1 MKIQAMLLC
10 VAGLVW
16 PQTTDTEARAVLAL
30 EQTGASAASPEQK
43 LFFDF
48 FIDRTLSVPWLSL
61 WGDVQI
67 GSFPQQITTPI
78 DEFNLATSIAN
89 LPLNQLA
96 ESGAFSSGI
105 DLHPFRS
112 WNAGGGTRRFGF
124 VLGVGATAPLPPASR
139 LNIFAVPSSTSP
151 QYASF
156 IAQYPQAAGAT
167 YIGFLPPDRQQ
178 FYRNWSAG
186 FRLTTSYNGR
196 PAAMY
201 TFTLGQDEQITA
213 GNLRG
218 AVAKFDVFYPLP
230 VRIRGYNYLYL
241 FATADL
247 RLARAADTTPFILA
261 PAPSNITGS
270 DPSVAIVPIAS
281 ARDLYRIGVGVDGVG
296 LICAI
301 FQGKCQ

>member
-1 MKIQAMLLC
+1 M
-10 VAGLVW
+10 
-16 PQTTDTEARAVLAL
+16 
-30 EQTGASAASPEQK
+30 EQTGASAANPEQK

-48 FIDRTLSVPWLSL
+48 LIDRSLSAPWLSL

-78 DEFNLATSIAN
+78 AEFNLATSIAN
-89 LPLNQLA
+89 LPVNQVA

-105 DLHPFRS
+105 DVHPFPS
-112 WNAGGGTRRFGF
+112 WNAGGGSRRFGF
-124 VLGVGATAPLPPASR
+124 VLGAGATAPLPPASR
-139 LNIFAVPSSTSP
+139 LNIFAVPDGASP

-156 IAQYPQAAGAT
+156 IAQYPQAAGAS

-178 FYRNWSAG
+178 FYRNWGAG
-186 FRLTTSYNGR
+186 FRLTTSYSGR

-213 GNLRG
+213 GNLHG
-218 AVAKFDVFYPLP
+218 AVAKFDVFYPMP

-247 RLARAADTTPFILA
+247 RMARAANTTPFILA
-261 PAPSNITGS
+261 PAPSTVSGS

-281 ARDLYRIGVGVDGVG
+281 ARDLYRIGVGVDAVG

-301 FQGKCQ
+301 FQGNCQ